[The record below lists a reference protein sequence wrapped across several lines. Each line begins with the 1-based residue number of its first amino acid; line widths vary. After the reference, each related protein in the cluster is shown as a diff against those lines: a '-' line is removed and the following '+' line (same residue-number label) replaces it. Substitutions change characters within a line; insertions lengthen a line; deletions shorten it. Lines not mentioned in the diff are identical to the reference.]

1 MGVRERG
8 SGARGSDE
16 RVGEKEAGDD
26 SFPLEP
32 PANRTRTSGETGH
45 PSFLNDRGGDEDLE
59 RSRAPFPIN
68 GDDSFADRVAETR
81 SSIPFGITRPRY
93 DFTFYFYN
101 KCSRA

>member
-45 PSFLNDRGGDEDLE
+45 PSFLNDRGGTRTWNGREPPSPSTGTI
-59 RSRAPFPIN
+59 RSPIE
-68 GDDSFADRVAETR
+68 SLKLAVPYR
-81 SSIPFGITRPRY
+81 SG
-93 DFTFYFYN
+93 
-101 KCSRA
+101 